1 VKSSLLLGIIFLLS
15 ACASLS
21 SFSDKAKAKPSFS
34 SIKDYSLNLNSKTD
48 VELAI
53 KNGLTRTQVL
63 VRGGLKYLQDEDYEK
78 AKDVFNTALTFDI
91 DNGLLHFLNGYA
103 YHQLYFR
110 GDKNYLNLAEIGYKT
125 AADKEPSLIGISYSL
140 LGSLYL
146 DSKKYS
152 AAQEY
157 IGRAISEGQSSSEI
171 LYDFAKVSA
180 INGNFVKSRLAIKEL
195 EKRNWSNPLLIKVK
209 AIQAAS
215 MANTTEATMLSMQY
229 AKATSDLED
238 INYVNYRINQVSDQ
252 IKNGSLVALSSAPL
266 AALTIPE
273 TATESGIVAEAEQN
287 TDTDPTNTLPSP
299 TQNAN
304 STVEAEAKKKT
315 ITKWFRCDTE
325 TKIFNDIQQVQQSG
339 TDENTLAP
347 TLPQSC
353 PGESPKSA
361 IIEVTMVQN
370 YNVNSSISGVNLL
383 DGLNAILTMS
393 NSRTINSTR
402 TYGAVPSS
410 TRTSSSSDVRSSVL
424 SRGLNDSSLTYSINI
439 ANSGLNQSRSLAR
452 PTMTVIDRVPSVF
465 FAGSTISLGIAPNNI
480 NVVPT
485 IIDKTIGISLAV
497 TPTFVDDESVL
508 VSIRAT
514 EAGVSDDIINVPEA
528 LLQQT
533 RNSMHASALMKF
545 DETLVIN
552 GLQLNTEKRASSGV
566 PIVQDIPFLQYF
578 FKRATSSSS
587 TLNFIT
593 FMTLR
598 RSSED
603 TLLEGE
609 ITFEKSLIAL
619 KKYVKFDEKDFGQ
632 IQITSAEKIELIV
645 NQLKNLIYF

>member
-1 VKSSLLLGIIFLLS
+1 MKSLLLLGVIFLLS

-34 SIKDYSLNLNSKTD
+34 SIKDYSLNLNNKTS
-48 VELAI
+48 VEEAI

-78 AKDVFNTALTFDI
+78 AKDVFNTGLTFDI

-103 YHQLYFR
+103 YHQLYLR

-125 AADKEPSLIGISYSL
+125 AADKEPSLIGISYSQ

-146 DSKKYS
+146 DSKKYT

-157 IGRAISEGQSSSEI
+157 IDRAVNEGQNSSEI

-180 INGNFVKSRLAIKEL
+180 INGDFVKSRLAIKEL
-195 EKRNWSNPLLIKVK
+195 EKRNWSNPLLIKVR

-215 MANTTEATMLSMQY
+215 MANMTEAKVLSMQY
-229 AKATSDLED
+229 AKSTSDLED

-252 IKNGSLVALSSAPL
+252 IKNGSLVALNSAPL
-266 AALTIPE
+266 AASSFPE
-273 TATESGIVAEAEQN
+273 IATEFVIVAEAEN
-287 TDTDPTNTLPSP
+287 ADTEPI
-299 TQNAN
+299 NASLSQPN
-304 STVEAEAKKKT
+304 NADSTVEDEVKKKT

-325 TKIFNDIQQVQQSG
+325 TKIFNDIQVQQTG
-339 TDENTLAP
+339 TDENMLAP
-347 TLPQSC
+347 ALPQSC

-370 YNVNSSISGVNLL
+370 YYVNSSISGINLL

-393 NSRTINSTR
+393 NSRTINNTR

-410 TRTSSSSDVRSSVL
+410 TRTSISSDVRSSVL
-424 SRGLNDSSLTYSINI
+424 SHGLNDSSLTYSINI

-465 FAGSTISLGIAPNNI
+465 FAGSTISLGIAPNTI

-514 EAGVSDDIINVPEA
+514 EAGVSDDVINVPEA

-552 GLQLNTEKRASSGV
+552 GLQFNSDRKASSGV
-566 PIVQDIPFLQYF
+566 PIVQEIPFLQYF
-578 FKRATSSSS
+578 FKRATSNSS

-598 RSSED
+598 RPSQDS
-603 TLLEGE
+603 LLDGE
-609 ITFEKSLIAL
+609 ITFEKSLVAL
-619 KKYVKFDEKDFGQ
+619 KKYVKFDEKDFGPNQ
-632 IQITSAEKIELIV
+632 VTSAEKIERIV

>member
-1 VKSSLLLGIIFLLS
+1 MKSLLLLGVIFLLS

-34 SIKDYSLNLNSKTD
+34 SIKDYSLNLNNKTS
-48 VELAI
+48 VEEAI

-78 AKDVFNTALTFDI
+78 AKDVFNTGLTFDI

-103 YHQLYFR
+103 YHQLYLR

-125 AADKEPSLIGISYSL
+125 AADKEPSLIGISYSQ

-146 DSKKYS
+146 DSKKYT

-157 IGRAISEGQSSSEI
+157 IDRAVNEGQNSSEI

-180 INGNFVKSRLAIKEL
+180 INGDFVKSRLAIKEL
-195 EKRNWSNPLLIKVK
+195 EKRNWSNPLLIKVR

-215 MANTTEATMLSMQY
+215 MANMTEAKVLSMQY
-229 AKATSDLED
+229 AKSTSDLED

-252 IKNGSLVALSSAPL
+252 IKNGSLVALNSAPL
-266 AALTIPE
+266 AASSFPE
-273 TATESGIVAEAEQN
+273 IATEFVIVAEAEN
-287 TDTDPTNTLPSP
+287 ADTEPI
-299 TQNAN
+299 NASLSQPN
-304 STVEAEAKKKT
+304 NADSTVEDEVKKKT

-325 TKIFNDIQQVQQSG
+325 TKIFNDIQVQQTG
-339 TDENTLAP
+339 TDENMLAP
-347 TLPQSC
+347 ALPQSC

-370 YNVNSSISGVNLL
+370 YYVNSSISGINLL

-393 NSRTINSTR
+393 NSRTINNTR

-410 TRTSSSSDVRSSVL
+410 TRTSISSDVRSSVL
-424 SRGLNDSSLTYSINI
+424 SHGLNDSSLTYSINI

-465 FAGSTISLGIAPNNI
+465 FAGSTISLGIAPNTI

-514 EAGVSDDIINVPEA
+514 EAGVSDDVINVPEA

-552 GLQLNTEKRASSGV
+552 GLQFNSDRKASSGV
-566 PIVQDIPFLQYF
+566 PIVQEIPFLQYF
-578 FKRATSSSS
+578 FKRATSNSS

-598 RSSED
+598 RPSQDS
-603 TLLEGE
+603 LLDGE
-609 ITFEKSLIAL
+609 ITFEKSLVAL
-619 KKYVKFDEKDFGQ
+619 KKYVKFDEKDFGP
-632 IQITSAEKIELIV
+632 IQVTSAEKIERIV

>member
-1 VKSSLLLGIIFLLS
+1 MKSLLLLGVIFLLS

-21 SFSDKAKAKPSFS
+21 SFPDKAKAKPSFS
-34 SIKDYSLNLNSKTD
+34 SIKDYSLNLNNKTS
-48 VELAI
+48 VEEAI

-78 AKDVFNTALTFDI
+78 AKDVFNTGLTFDI

-103 YHQLYFR
+103 YHQLYLR

-125 AADKEPSLIGISYSL
+125 AADKEPSLIGISYSQ

-146 DSKKYS
+146 DSKKYT

-157 IGRAISEGQSSSEI
+157 IDRAVNEGQNSSEI

-180 INGNFVKSRLAIKEL
+180 INGDFVKSRLAIKEL
-195 EKRNWSNPLLIKVK
+195 EKRNWSNPLLIKVR

-215 MANTTEATMLSMQY
+215 MANMTEAKVLSMQY
-229 AKATSDLED
+229 AKSTSDLED

-252 IKNGSLVALSSAPL
+252 IKNGSLVALNSAPL
-266 AALTIPE
+266 AASSFPE
-273 TATESGIVAEAEQN
+273 IATEFVIVAEAEN
-287 TDTDPTNTLPSP
+287 ADTEPI
-299 TQNAN
+299 NASLSQPN
-304 STVEAEAKKKT
+304 NADSTVEDEVKKKT

-325 TKIFNDIQQVQQSG
+325 TKIFNDIQVQQTG
-339 TDENTLAP
+339 TDENMLAP
-347 TLPQSC
+347 ALPQSC

-370 YNVNSSISGVNLL
+370 YYVNSSISGINLL

-393 NSRTINSTR
+393 NSRTINNTR

-410 TRTSSSSDVRSSVL
+410 TRTSISSDVRSSVL
-424 SRGLNDSSLTYSINI
+424 SHGLNDSSLTYSINI

-465 FAGSTISLGIAPNNI
+465 FAGSTISLGIAPNTI

-514 EAGVSDDIINVPEA
+514 EAGVSDDVINVPEA

-552 GLQLNTEKRASSGV
+552 GLQFNSDRKASSGV
-566 PIVQDIPFLQYF
+566 PIVQEIPFLQYF
-578 FKRATSSSS
+578 FKRATSNSS

-598 RSSED
+598 RPSQDS
-603 TLLEGE
+603 LLDGE
-609 ITFEKSLIAL
+609 ITFEKSLVAL
-619 KKYVKFDEKDFGQ
+619 KKYVKFDEKDFGPNQ
-632 IQITSAEKIELIV
+632 VTSAEKIERIV